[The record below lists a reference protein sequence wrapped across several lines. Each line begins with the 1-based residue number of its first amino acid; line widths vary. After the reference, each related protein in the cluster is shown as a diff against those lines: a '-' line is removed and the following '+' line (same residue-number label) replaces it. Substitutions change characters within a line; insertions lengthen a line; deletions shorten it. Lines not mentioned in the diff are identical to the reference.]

1 MCTSS
6 ANLLRTLLPCT
17 APSPP
22 SADLLCP
29 ALASLFDLVAVPV
42 DDETSSS
49 PSRSMTS
56 TTALADALLVVRRDV
71 DDATRLL
78 PERGRPVD
86 VVTGSACDGR
96 GDEMPTGVEVPL
108 VAGFDADACSR
119 PSLNRW
125 RRAMTSG
132 LAAFLSGSKGKIS
145 IGTIQVLPELTLWS
159 TAQRFYRVL
168 VCSSSTAS
176 LFPALADHRDSV
188 RKAVQKGRA

>member
-1 MCTSS
+1 VCTSS

-56 TTALADALLVVRRDV
+56 TTAFADALLVVRRDV
-71 DDATRLL
+71 DDATRLV
-78 PERGRPVD
+78 PERGRPVE

-108 VAGFDADACSR
+108 VPGFDADACSR
-119 PSLNRW
+119 PSLNR
-125 RRAMTSG
+125 
-132 LAAFLSGSKGKIS
+132 
-145 IGTIQVLPELTLWS
+145 
-159 TAQRFYRVL
+159 
-168 VCSSSTAS
+168 
-176 LFPALADHRDSV
+176 
-188 RKAVQKGRA
+188 